1 MTSESHEERLER
13 VTAKLNASP
22 GLRAAVHRAAEAG
35 EVPGELGAELAD
47 SGALD
52 KVARGDAPEEVIPPL
67 ALEAIVQRVGRPPLL
82 VKNGVIELEQLEDF
96 PAGTD
101 ALIKGTEPLVQ
112 SVGRVAFINADMAWG
127 GTGWVIHA
135 DGDERVVATNRHVA
149 KIVASRARDG
159 RGTFLRSQA
168 TGVRLGAAID
178 FAEELEHPSGAPEPF
193 RVTEVRYL
201 ADDFSPDV
209 ALLKIVGDGLP
220 AAFELA
226 EAEANDDD
234 LVGLIGYP
242 AFDPRNDKGDQERYF
257 RDLYGVKRYAPGRVM
272 QPLGPGQQ
280 LKHDCTSLGGNSGS
294 PLIRLSDG
302 KVVGL
307 HFSGV
312 YGVAN
317 SAVGVTTLRQLLD
330 GKEPLPSPAATT
342 PPEGTSDGTH
352 EADFFD
358 GRAGYD
364 ASFLADGLD
373 APWPGLPAA
382 VEQELAEPTDGTDEN
397 RHELRY
403 THFGVKYHSA
413 RRQPLMTAVNID
425 GVRNVRIK
433 RGRDKW
439 FLDSRIPLS
448 VQLDQDD
455 YADPEIDRGHM
466 VRREDPNWGDDVV
479 QGQNGPESATA
490 QLANDDTF
498 HYVNAAL
505 QASDLNQGAQL
516 WQGLEN
522 YLLDSVRT
530 KGFRLCVFTGPVL
543 RDDDPDLAA
552 GLQVPRE
559 FWKVAVMVNAETGKL
574 HATAY
579 LLSQGDM
586 IRDLLEAR
594 SRTEAVEGFTLG
606 AFRTFQIA
614 VKDLADA
621 TGYDFSVY
629 AAADPLAAAAT
640 QEGLADDTPLFVSL
654 DAMDQVVT

>member
-1 MTSESHEERLER
+1 M
-13 VTAKLNASP
+13 
-22 GLRAAVHRAAEAG
+22 
-35 EVPGELGAELAD
+35 
-47 SGALD
+47 
-52 KVARGDAPEEVIPPL
+52 
-67 ALEAIVQRVGRPPLL
+67 
-82 VKNGVIELEQLEDF
+82 
-96 PAGTD
+96 
-101 ALIKGTEPLVQ
+101 
-112 SVGRVAFINADMAWG
+112 
-127 GTGWVIHA
+127 
-135 DGDERVVATNRHVA
+135 
-149 KIVASRARDG
+149 
-159 RGTFLRSQA
+159 
-168 TGVRLGAAID
+168 
-178 FAEELEHPSGAPEPF
+178 
-193 RVTEVRYL
+193 
-201 ADDFSPDV
+201 
-209 ALLKIVGDGLP
+209 
-220 AAFELA
+220 
-226 EAEANDDD
+226 
-234 LVGLIGYP
+234 
-242 AFDPRNDKGDQERYF
+242 
-257 RDLYGVKRYAPGRVM
+257 
-272 QPLGPGQQ
+272 
-280 LKHDCTSLGGNSGS
+280 
-294 PLIRLSDG
+294 
-302 KVVGL
+302 
-307 HFSGV
+307 
-312 YGVAN
+312 
-317 SAVGVTTLRQLLD
+317 
-330 GKEPLPSPAATT
+330 PSPAATT

-364 ASFLADGLD
+364 PSFLADGLD

-543 RDDDPDLAA
+543 RDDDPDLAP

-559 FWKVAVMVNAETGKL
+559 FWKVAAMVNAETGKL

-586 IRDLLEAR
+586 IRDLLETAVAHRGRRGLHAR
-594 SRTEAVEGFTLG
+594 RLPHLPDRGQGPGRRHGLRLLRVRRRRPAGRGRHPGGPGRRHPVVRVARRHGSGGDLTRRRGPGPGLGQRQPSSGATSRTTLS
-606 AFRTFQIA
+606 RTWA
-614 VKDLADA
+614 L
-621 TGYDFSVY
+621 
-629 AAADPLAAAAT
+629 
-640 QEGLADDTPLFVSL
+640 
-654 DAMDQVVT
+654 